1 LLVSISGGV
10 TSANASADQLS
21 SLKAQA
27 ENVAAQIQNLGNQED
42 ALSEQYDAATQ
53 ALQTAEQ
60 QVAQAAKQVVAA
72 NASASKAKNTLKQ
85 EAIDAYIHSGPAGAA
100 ELTPS
105 VGSVDQSLLRAEY
118 VSSLTTNQA
127 DAEDQYH
134 LASVEAATA
143 KIQLEAAQS
152 AAQTKVNTLNTDRQQ
167 VQATANQ
174 LQAVYNQ
181 DQGQI
186 ATLVAQIQ
194 AEQAAAARAAAI
206 AAANQR
212 AAEAAAA
219 AAAAAAQA
227 RLASTPVGDST
238 GSGATVNNAPPPPG
252 SGAAGAIAAAETR
265 LGDPYVWGAA
275 GPTSFDCSGLVQW
288 AYAQVGIS
296 LPHYSGSQ
304 YDDGIKI
311 PMSDL
316 EPGDLV
322 FFANPGDHVA
332 IYIGGGQIIEAP
344 HTGDVVHIIPMSSE
358 FVLAVRI
365 A

>member
-1 LLVSISGGV
+1 
-10 TSANASADQLS
+10 
-21 SLKAQA
+21 
-27 ENVAAQIQNLGNQED
+27 
-42 ALSEQYDAATQ
+42 
-53 ALQTAEQ
+53 
-60 QVAQAAKQVVAA
+60 
-72 NASASKAKNTLKQ
+72 
-85 EAIDAYIHSGPAGAA
+85 
-100 ELTPS
+100 
-105 VGSVDQSLLRAEY
+105 
-118 VSSLTTNQA
+118 
-127 DAEDQYH
+127 
-134 LASVEAATA
+134 
-143 KIQLEAAQS
+143 
-152 AAQTKVNTLNTDRQQ
+152 LNTDRQQ